1 MQDPKQN
8 KPQKH
13 ERAKQE
19 RSAGG
24 IIYYINEEGKPIF
37 LLLQNT
43 LKKTYWEF
51 PKGKIEKGEKLEQ
64 TAVREA
70 KEETSIENLQLIPG
84 FKYAL
89 DWYFRFEGQ
98 LIRKEA
104 VFFLLKINKEEK
116 TKVKINK
123 EHQQFAWM
131 DFETAMKEIN
141 IKSNKTMLRE
151 ANDNILKYESH
162 KKNLANYFEHS
173 PKT

>member
-1 MQDPKQN
+1 MMQNSKHNQQYNPQ
-8 KPQKH
+8 QKH
-13 ERAKQE
+13 EKVKQE

-24 IIYYINEEGKPIF
+24 IIYYINENNKPIF

-51 PKGKIEKGEKLEQ
+51 PKGKIEKGEKLEE

-70 KEETSIENLQLIPG
+70 KEETCLENLQLISG
-84 FKYAL
+84 FKHSL
-89 DWYFRFEGQ
+89 SWYFRFNGQ

-104 VFFLLKINKEEK
+104 VFFLLKINKENK
-116 TKVKINK
+116 NQVKINK

-141 IKSNKTMLRE
+141 IKSNKTMLKE
-151 ANDNILKYESH
+151 ANESILKYESQG
-162 KKNLANYFEHS
+162 KFS
-173 PKT
+173 